1 MRISQQV
8 QRATYLSIYFLASYK
23 TFAINFKTLPN
34 PNQLTI
40 QPGCDPLPLTKA
52 TWINLN
58 LDQYLLNYPGGH
70 NLTVQEYAS
79 SVKAHN
85 FKCGISEWCNVGQM
99 CYPVKDRDWY
109 VLLAVQLWN
118 ESVNS
123 FYSAIGYTMSLV
135 RASLIEIIS
144 GFFPQPNNLKIFSQ
158 KTHFE
163 IGALIAGLIG
173 SVFALLPFVIGMP
186 SAIFTWAAGLS
197 FIPSILVT
205 TAAVTT
211 NYKPAPELDA
221 FSDWST
227 IGYHLS
233 QGLDAIHSIQTKHVN
248 SVLEAG
254 ISTPEGLS
262 GALSGGQFFNLDG
275 FMNPEQVESD
285 LKVAIT
291 WSAFDQVFKSMNA
304 FVTIGSDPCEGPGP
318 DGARQ
323 GDDVLSY
330 CKNGTMYNVVRAST
344 GKHPNVIN
352 TIPNAQKVTSKFS
365 LTAEQITQMSID
377 CASTDGLQNSTASA
391 SSFNGLPKCTISLPV
406 CDCRLDI
413 VKDHRKKLG
422 TVGACRKAGVK
433 I

>member
-1 MRISQQV
+1 MHISQQV
-8 QRATYLSIYFLASYK
+8 QRSTYLSLYFLTSYK
-23 TFAINFKTLPN
+23 TFAFNFKTSPD

-40 QPGCDPLPLTKA
+40 QPGCDPLPITKA

-58 LDQYLLNYPGGH
+58 LDLYLANYPGGH

-79 SVKAHN
+79 SVKANN
-85 FKCGISEWCNVGQM
+85 FKCGISEWCNAGQM
-99 CYPVKDRDWY
+99 CYPVKGRDWY
-109 VLLAVQLWN
+109 VLLAAQMWN
-118 ESVNS
+118 ETVNS
-123 FYSAIGYTMSLV
+123 FYNAIGYTMSLV
-135 RASLIEIIS
+135 RASLVEVIS

-197 FIPSILVT
+197 FIPSVLVT

-211 NYKPAPELDA
+211 NYKPAPEVDA
-221 FSDWST
+221 FSDWSE
-227 IGYHLS
+227 IGYILS
-233 QGLDAIHSIQTKHVN
+233 ERQNEIHSVLNKHAQ
-248 SVLEAG
+248 SVLDAG
-254 ISTPEGLS
+254 ISTPEGLFGS
-262 GALSGGQFFNLDG
+262 LSGGRFLDVDSFF
-275 FMNPEQVESD
+275 NPEQVESE
-285 LKVAIT
+285 LKT
-291 WSAFDQVFKSMNA
+291 TTMYLSFDQVFKSM
-304 FVTIGSDPCEGPGP
+304 DPCEGPGP

-330 CKNGTMYNVVRAST
+330 CKNGTMYNVVRASS
-344 GKHPNVIN
+344 GKHPKVIN

-365 LTAEQITQMSID
+365 LTAEQITQTSVE
-377 CASTDGLQNSTASA
+377 CASNGGQQNSTLPSA
-391 SSFNGLPKCTISLPV
+391 NGLPKCLISLPV

-413 VKDHRKKLG
+413 VKANRKKLG
-422 TVGACRKAGVK
+422 TVRACRKAGVK

>member
-8 QRATYLSIYFLASYK
+8 QRSTYLSLYFLTSYK
-23 TFAINFKTLPN
+23 TFAFNFKTSPD

-40 QPGCDPLPLTKA
+40 QPGCDPLPFTKA

-85 FKCGISEWCNVGQM
+85 FKCGISEWCNAGQM
-99 CYPVKDRDWY
+99 CYPVQGRDWY
-109 VLLAVQLWN
+109 VLFAVQAWN
-118 ESVNS
+118 EQVNS
-123 FYSAIGYTMSLV
+123 FYNAIGYTMSLV
-135 RASLIEIIS
+135 RASLIEVIS

-186 SAIFTWAAGLS
+186 SAIFTWAAGLT
-197 FIPSILVT
+197 FIPSVLVT

-211 NYKPAPELDA
+211 KYKPAPEVDA
-221 FSDWST
+221 FSDWSE
-227 IGYHLS
+227 IGYLLS
-233 QGLDAIHSIQTKHVN
+233 ERQNEIHAAITKNTQAVLD
-248 SVLEAG
+248 AG
-254 ISTPEGLS
+254 ISTRKGLS
-262 GALSGGQFFNLDG
+262 GTLSGGDFLDVDSFFN
-275 FMNPEQVESD
+275 PEKIESE
-285 LKVAIT
+285 LKVT
-291 WSAFDQVFKSMNA
+291 TMWLSFDQVFKSMNA

-323 GDDVLSY
+323 GDDILSF
-330 CKNGTMYNVVRAST
+330 CKNGTMYNVVRASS
-344 GKHPNVIN
+344 GKHPKVIN

-365 LTAEQITQMSID
+365 LTAEQITQMSVE
-377 CASTDGLQNSTASA
+377 CASTGGQQNLTSTAED
-391 SSFNGLPKCTISLPV
+391 GLPKCLISLPV

-413 VKDHRKKLG
+413 VKANRKKIG
-422 TVGACRKAGVK
+422 TVRACRKAGVN